1 MLGAELAKGITPL
14 DFSLRSTLHSQLG
27 IETQTN
33 ASFKLDWRQSRGN
46 ATTLTTFQ
54 KCVGC
59 VRAKIGMQMI
69 GKLLLLWMAIKRELD
84 FLCVEVKLQPEAM
97 FFLVWWSQ
105 REDLRGR
112 DDKSVL
118 GSSCIAPPIAAVA
131 GHILVCCHCSS
142 LIFGLRNMLTE
153 VPSVSRICTA
163 TKPQHDLPVNDCS
176 FEWKI
181 WTNQN
186 YRSQAFSA
194 TMSSSACSAV
204 AMVGIAPL
212 GASP

>member
-69 GKLLLLWMAIKRELD
+69 GKLLLLWMAIERIR
-84 FLCVEVKLQPEAM
+84 FPLCGGQAAT
-97 FFLVWWSQ
+97 WSYVLPCLMIPARRSPGQ
-105 REDLRGR
+105 RWQECTWVILHRSPHRSCRGAH
-112 DDKSVL
+112 L
-118 GSSCIAPPIAAVA
+118 G
-131 GHILVCCHCSS
+131 L
-142 LIFGLRNMLTE
+142 
-153 VPSVSRICTA
+153 
-163 TKPQHDLPVNDCS
+163 LPLLFANLWASEYVD
-176 FEWKI
+176 
-181 WTNQN
+181 
-186 YRSQAFSA
+186 R
-194 TMSSSACSAV
+194 
-204 AMVGIAPL
+204 
-212 GASP
+212 GAIG